1 MEERNEKILVAGAG
15 IMGHGI
21 STVFALGGYRVTQW
35 TRRQETLDQAKELIQ
50 SSLKTLAKGGLID
63 ESEIPKVYDRIT
75 FTLDLEEG
83 CADADLAIET
93 IVEKKEVKQDM
104 FEKFDKF
111 CPRKTILASNTT
123 ALNIF
128 DFIET
133 SRQDKVCIAHWYT
146 PPILIPLVDVVKG
159 PETSD
164 ETVQT
169 VAQMIKNI
177 GQYPLVLNKYVSGYV
192 VSKLQIAML
201 REIMFL
207 LDNDIVSPEQLDN
220 AVITGLGIRLMVL
233 GVVKR
238 MDYGGLDLSYKNMTN
253 PAVIERMTPPDYHPA
268 KLEELVKNGHYGV
281 KTLKGFF
288 DYTGKTV
295 AQVNEERDLKMI
307 KMLKAWREMEG
318 LD

>member
-1 MEERNEKILVAGAG
+1 MKERDKKILVAGAG

-21 STVFALGGYRVTQW
+21 STVFALGGFKVTQW

-50 SSLKTLAKGGLID
+50 SSLKTLAKGGLIQ
-63 ESEIPKVYDRIT
+63 ESEIPEVYGRIT
-75 FTLDLEEG
+75 FTLSLEEA

-93 IVEKKEVKQDM
+93 IVEKKEIKEEM
-104 FEKFDKF
+104 FANFDKF
-111 CPRKTILASNTT
+111 CPSKTILASNTT

-128 DFIET
+128 DFIKT

-164 ETVQT
+164 ETIQT
-169 VAQMIKNI
+169 VAQMIKDI
-177 GQYPLVLNKYVSGYV
+177 GQYPLVLKKYVSGYV

-201 REIMFL
+201 REIMYL
-207 LDNDIVSPEQLDN
+207 LDNDIVSPEELDN

-238 MDYGGLDLSYKNMTN
+238 MDFGGLDLSYKNMTN
-253 PAVIERMTPPDYHPA
+253 PAVLERMTPPDYHPV

-281 KTLKGFF
+281 KTLKGFY
-288 DYTGKTV
+288 DYTGKTI
-295 AQVNEERDLKMI
+295 AQVNEERDIKMI
-307 KMLKAWREMEG
+307 KMLKAWKEMEG
-318 LD
+318 IE